1 MPDRV
6 KDPPRPLHRA
16 AAFAARRPVLVL
28 ALTALLAVAG
38 LASALRLE
46 PDAGIDTLVR
56 SESPSRA
63 ATETLR
69 ERFGDDAI
77 IVLVRGD
84 LQKLLLSQDVERLLA
99 LEGCIAGN
107 VPKDAMPRSW
117 AGGPCERLGRTRPV
131 KVVVGPGTFVNTA
144 VRELRAGYEQRLLRT
159 RLLADAAE
167 ATARNRARRDGLG
180 RAAAR
185 RRGARARQAVQ
196 QRFSEEL
203 LALAARYGLAAVPRL
218 DDTGFV
224 STLVFDSSKPPGTP
238 KRKFAYLFPS
248 KLAEPGRTALVQ
260 VRLKAGLAEA
270 QRAEAIGLV
279 RAAVAMGEF
288 KPRNGATYTVTG
300 APVVVSDLSASIGG
314 SMRTLLAVALLVM
327 AVMLLLV
334 FRSRPRLLPLAVAL
348 AAAAM
353 TFGLLSLAGASLTIA
368 AVAVAP
374 VLIGL
379 AVDYAIQLQ
388 SRIDEERGVWRE
400 TTTWWTLLA
409 TEPGKEGGAA
419 AGAEEGAPAGKEGG
433 AGAEEGGAGAEEGR
447 GEGRLG
453 VAAAAR
459 RAALLGA
466 PTIAIAAAA
475 TAAGFAVLALSP
487 VPMVRG
493 FGLLLVAGIAIAFAV
508 ALLAGTAALVLAD
521 RALPPRR
528 SRHGGVGGDGGAT
541 APNGAGPPGGAGAP
555 SGEGRARGADPRGV
569 AGPPSGA
576 GAASGEGRARGADSR
591 GVAGPPSGARLVAA
605 DAARGLRR
613 AGAATLTFAV
623 RRPGRVLA
631 TGLAIAAAGWALDT
645 QTRVESDIQRL
656 VPQDMPAL
664 RDLDALQRSTGV
676 GGEVD
681 VVIEGADLTRPRVIA
696 WMTAYQTAILKRHGF
711 SVRRGCGQAELCPAF
726 SLPDL
731 FTTPAS
737 RRDAAAIDA
746 LLDAVPPYFSRSVIS
761 ADRRTATLAFGIRLM
776 ALDEQERVLAD
787 MRDTLKATAPPPG
800 VKAALAGLPVLA
812 ADANAEISSPT
823 RRLLT
828 LLAGLAA
835 VALVLLAA
843 FRDPRRALTPLV
855 PIVLATGWSALVLFC
870 LRIPLNPMSVT
881 LGALV
886 VAISTEFSVLLSERY
901 REERR
906 RGHDPRAALERT
918 YRSTGAA
925 VLASGTTA
933 IAGFAVLV
941 ASDIRML
948 RDFGFVTVIDL
959 TVSLLGVL
967 VVLPAV
973 LLLAE
978 PATRVAPWGVSA
990 RRRKS

>member
-6 KDPPRPLHRA
+6 KGSPRPLHRA
-16 AAFAARRPVLVL
+16 AALAARRPVLVL

-46 PDAGIDTLVR
+46 PDAGVDTLVG
-56 SESPSRA
+56 SKSPSRA

-144 VRELRAGYEQRLLRT
+144 VRELRAGYEQRLLRA
-159 RLLADAAE
+159 RVLADAAE

-180 RAAAR
+180 RAAAQ

-218 DDTGFV
+218 DDAGFV

-260 VRLKAGLAEA
+260 VRLKAGLGEA

-300 APVVVSDLSASIGG
+300 APVVVSDLADSIGG

-327 AVMLLLV
+327 AGMLMLV

-388 SRIDEERGVWRE
+388 SRIDEERGAWRE
-400 TTTWWTLLA
+400 TTTRWTFLA
-409 TEPGKEGGAA
+409 TDSGKEGGVA
-419 AGAEEGAPAGKEGG
+419 AGKEGGTAGKEGG
-433 AGAEEGGAGAEEGR
+433 ADD
-447 GEGRLG
+447 EGRLG
-453 VAAAAR
+453 VGAAAR

-521 RALPPRR
+521 RVRSPRGGSSRR
-528 SRHGGVGGDGGAT
+528 SGEGAP
-541 APNGAGPPGGAGAP
+541 AGAGPR
-555 SGEGRARGADPRGV
+555 SV
-569 AGPPSGA
+569 AGGPS
-576 GAASGEGRARGADSR
+576 
-591 GVAGPPSGARLVAA
+591 VAGPPSGARLVAA

-613 AGAATLTFAV
+613 AGAATLTFVV

-631 TGLAIAAAGWALDT
+631 IGLAIAAAGWALDT

-681 VVIEGADLTRPRVIA
+681 VLIEGADLTRPRVIA
-696 WMTAYQTAILKRHGF
+696 WMTAYQTAVLKRHGF
-711 SVRRGCGQAELCPAF
+711 SASRGCGQAELCPAF

-776 ALDEQERVLAD
+776 ALDDQKRVLDD
-787 MRDTLKATAPPPG
+787 MRNTLEQTAPPPG

-812 ADANAEISSPT
+812 ADANAEISSPA

-843 FRDPRRALTPLV
+843 FRDPRRALTPLA
-855 PIVLATGWSALVLFC
+855 PIALATGWSALVLFC

-906 RGHDPRAALERT
+906 RGHDPRTALERT

-948 RDFGFVTVIDL
+948 RDFGFVTVVDL

-978 PATRVAPWGVSA
+978 RRALDREARLAGVAAPA
-990 RRRKS
+990 RRASS

>member
-1 MPDRV
+1 M
-6 KDPPRPLHRA
+6 
-16 AAFAARRPVLVL
+16 
-28 ALTALLAVAG
+28 
-38 LASALRLE
+38 
-46 PDAGIDTLVR
+46 
-56 SESPSRA
+56 
-63 ATETLR
+63 
-69 ERFGDDAI
+69 
-77 IVLVRGD
+77 
-84 LQKLLLSQDVERLLA
+84 
-99 LEGCIAGN
+99 
-107 VPKDAMPRSW
+107 
-117 AGGPCERLGRTRPV
+117 
-131 KVVVGPGTFVNTA
+131 VGPGTFVNTA
-144 VRELRAGYEQRLLRT
+144 VRELRAGYEQRLLRA
-159 RLLADAAE
+159 RVLADAAE

-180 RAAAR
+180 RAAAQ

-224 STLVFDSSKPPGTP
+224 SKLVFDSSKPPGTP

-260 VRLKAGLAEA
+260 VRLRAGLAES
-270 QRAEAIGLV
+270 QRAEAIELV

-327 AVMLLLV
+327 AGMLLLV

-388 SRIDEERGVWRE
+388 SRIDEERGAWRE

-409 TEPGKEGGAA
+409 TDGAKEGAA
-419 AGAEEGAPAGKEGG
+419 AGAE
-433 AGAEEGGAGAEEGR
+433 GR
-447 GEGRLG
+447 DDGDGRLG
-453 VAAAAR
+453 AGAAAR

-521 RALPPRR
+521 RATPRR
-528 SRHGGVGGDGGAT
+528 GLPRGGAGGRGEAS
-541 APNGAGPPGGAGAP
+541 APGGAGPHRDVGAPGGAGAL
-555 SGEGRARGADPRGV
+555 
-569 AGPPSGA
+569 
-576 GAASGEGRARGADSR
+576 
-591 GVAGPPSGARLVAA
+591 SGARLVAA

-613 AGAATLTFAV
+613 AGAATLAFV
-623 RRPGRVLA
+623 VHRPGRVLA
-631 TGLAIAAAGWALDT
+631 IGLALAAAGWALDT

-696 WMTAYQTAILKRHGF
+696 WMTAYQTSILKRHGF
-711 SVRRGCGQAELCPAF
+711 SARRGCGQAELCPAF

-746 LLDAVPPYFSRSVIS
+746 LLDAVPPYFSRSVIT

-776 ALDEQERVLAD
+776 ALDAQERVLAD
-787 MRDTLKATAPPPG
+787 MRNTLEKTAPPPG

-843 FRDPRRALTPLV
+843 FRDPRRALTPLA
-855 PIVLATGWSALVLFC
+855 PIALATGWSALVLFC

-906 RGHDPRAALERT
+906 RGHDPRTALERT

-948 RDFGFVTVIDL
+948 RDFGFVTVVDL

-978 PATRVAPWGVSA
+978 RRAGDREARLAGVAAPA
-990 RRRKS
+990 RRASS